1 MDLSAAYGAA
11 FSAAALGMAAEVVPP
26 TTAATVA
33 SQESVP
39 VLTDEVEGIVPVAP
53 RRKPMHRH
61 GRSSGGDIY
70 SIHVEIGREEAHML
84 CLFIAVFILSLLFS
98 ARR

>member
-1 MDLSAAYGAA
+1 MNLSAAYGAA
-11 FSAAALGMAAEVVPP
+11 FAAAPLGMTADVVPS

-33 SQESVP
+33 SQESVID
-39 VLTDEVEGIVPVAP
+39 DEVPVA
-53 RRKPMHRH
+53 RRNKPMQRR
-61 GRSSGGDIY
+61 RSREMY
-70 SIHVEIGREEAHML
+70 AIHVEIGREDAHML